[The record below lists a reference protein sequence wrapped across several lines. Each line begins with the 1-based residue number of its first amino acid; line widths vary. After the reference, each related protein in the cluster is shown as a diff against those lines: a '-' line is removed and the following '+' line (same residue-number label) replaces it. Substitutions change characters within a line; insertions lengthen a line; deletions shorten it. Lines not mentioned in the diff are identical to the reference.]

1 MGLQFLAVPLAGL
14 AASVLGAGISA
25 AGGLAGAAG
34 GIIGGV
40 ASAAG
45 GMLGGGESGNVQRD
59 EDGDSGFER
68 VSLGASPFGGTGG
81 TSGRAGLPAVIPQ
94 TSLTS
99 SDTSPSEGSSPQE
112 VMMSIF
118 KSIQSSLISI
128 DSTLGQM
135 LGLQTDALAMEA
147 KSNTVEAFARA
158 EGEEQEK
165 KGFLERTTD
174 RAKGIYNKAPNLFKI
189 LGLGALIIGFKLY
202 REQIEGFLAGGL
214 KGASDYFVRL
224 KNAFSEDGMSGLI
237 KEITIS
243 IGQLFNILLTSMMN
257 ASYSLVKAARKAI
270 FPEQYGGEEDRYD
283 TGEVIESTGSELVD
297 SIFLTAAKLPII
309 GRGTTDEKFDKSLD
323 KAKTMKVRSENRFDK
338 DGDPIA
344 IGDGLFDVDVLRDYR
359 DLTKF
364 SGGKIQWSVDLNDES
379 IPYAERMEAKPV
391 VQGKTYT
398 LETLP
403 DMAEVP
409 PTNFYALEEDRS
421 ILTSMPVVSGSY
433 DYFSIDEQLANAREQ
448 IASDLTKIEVGNDRY
463 DGNILSRRARVEAN
477 QRIIARLE
485 GDDANI
491 TPYSGGNSL
500 TADFQN
506 TKLNNSE
513 QLVVL
518 KQMLN
523 ELQNREMSNANG
535 PPILI
540 DAKNQSDNSV
550 KTTAGGNSS
559 NFQSSS
565 DAEAYVKN
573 LQFYGF

>member
-1 MGLQFLAVPLAGL
+1 MLQLLALPLLGLTTSA
-14 AASVLGAGISA
+14 LGATIAVG
-25 AGGLAGAAG
+25 GGLASATG
-34 GIIGGV
+34 GIVGGV

-45 GMLGGGESGNVQRD
+45 GMLGGGGSGNVARD
-59 EDGDSGFER
+59 DDGDSGFER
-68 VSLGASPFGGTGG
+68 VSLGASPFGSSGAN

-128 DSTLGQM
+128 DSILGQM
-135 LGLQTDALAMEA
+135 LGLQTNALEMQQ
-147 KSNTVEAFARA
+147 KSDTVEAFARA
-158 EGEEQEK
+158 EGDKGDKEE

-224 KNAFSEDGMSGLI
+224 KNAFSEDGMSGLL

-243 IGQLFNILLTSMMN
+243 IGQLFNTLLTSMMN
-257 ASYSLVKAARKAI
+257 AGHSLVKAAAKAV
-270 FPEQYGGEEDRYD
+270 FPEQYGGEEDRYAD
-283 TGEVIESTGSELVD
+283 GRIIESTGSGLLD
-297 SIFLTAAKLPII
+297 SVILAT
-309 GRGTTDEKFDKSLD
+309 GGSTYDEKFDDSLD
-323 KAKTMKVRSENRFDK
+323 KAKTMNVRSKNMFDSK
-338 DGDPIA
+338 GDPIEF
-344 IGDGLFDVDVLRDYR
+344 GDGLLDVDVLRDYR
-359 DLTKF
+359 DLTKA

-398 LETLP
+398 LETIP

-409 PTNFYALEEDRS
+409 PTNFYALEKERS
-421 ILTSMPVVSGSY
+421 LFTSIPVVSGSY
-433 DYFSIDEQLANAREQ
+433 DYFNKDEQIANAREQ
-448 IASDLTKIEVGNDRY
+448 IASDLTKIQGGDDRY
-463 DGNILSRRARVEAN
+463 GGVAGGFLSRRARVQAN
-477 QRIIARLE
+477 QNIVTRLE
-485 GDDANI
+485 GGDANI

-513 QLVVL
+513 QLSVL
-518 KQMLN
+518 KQMLH
-523 ELQNREMSNANG
+523 ELENREMSNANG

-540 DAKNQSDNSV
+540 DAKNQSDNSI
-550 KTTAGGNSS
+550 KTTGGGGNSS
-559 NFQSSS
+559 NFHPLS
-565 DAEAYVKN
+565 DNEVYVKN
-573 LQFYGF
+573 VLGR